1 MKLTV
6 KLYGTLS
13 QYFPDYQP
21 AQGLEVE
28 MPEGATVKDLFVRL
42 EISASQKAVVIMEG
56 RVLKAG
62 DQLRP
67 GVPVNVFQAIHG
79 G

>member
-13 QYFPDYQP
+13 QYFPDYRP
-21 AQGLEVE
+21 EGLEVE
-28 MPEGATVKDLFVRL
+28 MPEGATVKDLFARL
-42 EISASQKAVVIMEG
+42 EISASQQAVVIMEG
-56 RVLKAG
+56 RILKIG

-67 GVPVNVFQAIHG
+67 GTPVSVFQAIHG